1 MEEYVVELLAKSMR
15 ERYEAEMQEAQANI
29 SLHSTKT
36 SLECTR
42 ITMPE
47 RSSSCIPSPH
57 GKATAAGNN
66 RKTLLGALLA
76 EQKIL
81 TGENYLMEKKENKPN

>member
-1 MEEYVVELLAKSMR
+1 
-15 ERYEAEMQEAQANI
+15 
-29 SLHSTKT
+29 
-36 SLECTR
+36 
-42 ITMPE
+42 MPE